1 MLKVTA
7 EPADL
12 TAVRTALEGSGVEI
26 ESSELAM
33 EPNAVVEIDE
43 ESEARAL
50 VRLMEALD
58 DHDDVEA
65 VHANFDIPEALLE
78 QVAA

>member
-1 MLKVTA
+1 MLKVTTA
-7 EPADL
+7 PADL
-12 TAVRTALEGSGVEI
+12 AAVRGALETAGVEV

-33 EPNAVVEIDE
+33 EPNAVVEIASE
-43 ESEARAL
+43 AEARAL

-58 DHDDVEA
+58 DHDDVEG